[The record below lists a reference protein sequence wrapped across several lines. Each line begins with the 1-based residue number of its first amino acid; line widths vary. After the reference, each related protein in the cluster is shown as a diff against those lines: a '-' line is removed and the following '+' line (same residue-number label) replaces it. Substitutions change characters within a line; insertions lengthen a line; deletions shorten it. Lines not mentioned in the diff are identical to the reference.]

1 MENYNMEYSNTIG
14 KYLSVIHALK
24 LIEILD
30 NLSTEPSSYNK
41 LETVKVISTN
51 LSSISNRFAI
61 SKMDTDIKSIL
72 DNYLKYYDIIIK
84 QKLIKQGIN
93 LDTLNSTE
101 PVITGPTTLINQQSL
116 NTDEPVTTF
125 SIPTDYELNIDSISN
140 YIENTVTYP
149 QNVNSVINGNP
160 SLNNTFCNDLS
171 EDETISDHTEY
182 DELTLHPGLVDEEP
196 KVYINKYYDISDKVD
211 SLEYVS
217 KRGRKSKKI
226 NYKD

>member
-1 MENYNMEYSNTIG
+1 MENSDTIG

-41 LETVKVISTN
+41 LETIKLISTN
-51 LSSISNRFAI
+51 LCSISNRFSI
-61 SKMDTDIKSIL
+61 SKINSDIKSIL

-93 LDTLNSTE
+93 LDTLNSITS
-101 PVITGPTTLINQQSL
+101 PNITGPTTLINQQSL
-116 NTDEPVTTF
+116 NTNITDNPIT
-125 SIPTDYELNIDSISN
+125 TDYELNINSISN
-140 YIENTVTYP
+140 YIEDAVTYP
-149 QNVNSVINGNP
+149 QNVNSIINANSSP
-160 SLNNTFCNDLS
+160 NSNTLWNYLS

-182 DELTLHPGLVDEEP
+182 DELTLHPELVNEEP
-196 KVYINKYYDISDKVD
+196 KVYINKYYDIPDKMD

-226 NYKD
+226 NYKN